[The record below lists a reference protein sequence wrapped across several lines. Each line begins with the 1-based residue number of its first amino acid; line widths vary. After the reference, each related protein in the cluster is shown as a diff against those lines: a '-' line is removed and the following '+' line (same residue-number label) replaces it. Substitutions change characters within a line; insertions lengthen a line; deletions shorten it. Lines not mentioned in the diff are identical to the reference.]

1 MRSVQRGIAP
11 NTYIN
16 YKAARND
23 LAARLGW
30 FCSYC
35 EMPVKNMIE
44 VEHIHPVANSGNELD
59 WNNFLLACRYCN
71 GVKSNNNANR
81 TGYFWPDVD
90 NTPLAFLY
98 SELNIIEPANGLQLH
113 ENTTATATINLT
125 GLNRT
130 PHSGNEPTDADSR
143 WIARLSALGVINDSY
158 NDWLT
163 NQNAAF
169 ARQIARTATG
179 HGFYSFWMLKFAGIQ
194 LVIDAINAEF
204 IGTYVPQNNAVG
216 AKTIR
221 PTGTF

>member
-1 MRSVQRGIAP
+1 MRSIQRGIAP
-11 NTYIN
+11 NIYTN

-23 LAARLGW
+23 LAGRIGW

-44 VEHIHPVANSGNELD
+44 VEHIHPLANGGNELD
-59 WNNFLLACRYCN
+59 WENFLLACRYCN
-71 GVKSNNNANR
+71 GIKSNDNEDR
-81 TGYFWPDVD
+81 IGFLWPDVD

-98 SELNIIEPANGLQLH
+98 SELNIIEPAVGLKPN
-113 ENTTATATINLT
+113 ETTTATSTINLT

-143 WIARLSALGVINDSY
+143 WIARISALGVINDSY

-179 HGFYSFWMLKFAGIQ
+179 HGFYSFWMLKFAGIH

-204 IGTYVPQNNAVG
+204 IGTYVPQYDIAG
-216 AKTIR
+216 TITIR

>member
-1 MRSVQRGIAP
+1 MRSITRGAAP
-11 NTYIN
+11 MAYTN

-23 LAARLGW
+23 LGGRIGW
-30 FCSYC
+30 VCSYC

-44 VEHIHPVANSGNELD
+44 VEHIHPVANGGNERD
-59 WNNFLLACRYCN
+59 WGNFLLACRYCN
-71 GVKSNNNANR
+71 GIKSNNNANR
-81 TGYFWPDVD
+81 AGYFWPDVD
-90 NTPLAFLY
+90 NTPLAFAY
-98 SELNIIEPANGLQLH
+98 SETNIIEPAIGLPP
-113 ENTTATATINLT
+113 NDNAAAIATINLT

-143 WIARLSALGVINDSY
+143 WIARLTALGVITDSY

-204 IGTYVPQNNAVG
+204 LGTYVPQYDATG
-216 AKTIR
+216 TKIIR